1 MSSFMMEPSNQS
13 LYALFSNS
21 ARYSVPRF
29 QRDYAWGLGE
39 WEDLWGDIETLV
51 DEEFHY
57 MGYIVL
63 QRRSQH
69 HFEIIDGQ
77 QRLITLSLLV
87 LGALHNLQK
96 LIEQKQDADS
106 NSQRLEELQR
116 SFIGF
121 KDPVSLHMHNKL
133 NLNRNNERSEERR
146 VGKESREQR
155 VRDDSREKKKKQES
169 GGKQRR

>member
-87 LGALHNLQK
+87 LGALHHLQK
-96 LIEQKQDADS
+96 LIEQEQDAAS
-106 NSQRLEELQR
+106 NSQRLEEPQPSL
-116 SFIGF
+116 IGF
-121 KDPVSLHMHNKL
+121 TEPVAPHVEK
-133 NLNRNNERSEERR
+133 NLN
-146 VGKESREQR
+146 
-155 VRDDSREKKKKQES
+155 
-169 GGKQRR
+169 